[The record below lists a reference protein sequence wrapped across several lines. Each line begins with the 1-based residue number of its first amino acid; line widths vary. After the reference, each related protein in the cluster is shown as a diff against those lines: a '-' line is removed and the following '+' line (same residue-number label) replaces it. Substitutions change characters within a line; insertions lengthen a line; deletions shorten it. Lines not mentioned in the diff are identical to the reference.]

1 MRTKFDA
8 EGARSAA
15 RDGSFLRKQKEP
27 SASER
32 RDGAD
37 WRKPTK
43 PRVQSHPLRIFE
55 KNRKT
60 KVLRFFYFQ
69 RGEMRTLEFDH
80 KSFTK

>member
-37 WRKPTK
+37 WQKPTK
-43 PRVQSHPLRIFE
+43 PRVQSHPLIYENCKR
-55 KNRKT
+55 N
-60 KVLRFFYFQ
+60 L
-69 RGEMRTLEFDH
+69 G
-80 KSFTK
+80 